1 MKRTWENFAVVC
13 LCLFCGAFFGARLH
27 AQLAPP
33 KTPVGSEVSPAMAQ
47 DLIAQVK
54 KLSVSKLDD
63 GLPKTS
69 LESWLQASVGPDA
82 KIAWVYRSG
91 CTGDPRAPKSRKD
104 CVEADVTL
112 PAKRSL
118 VVMIEVGRTSARSAT
133 VFSVN
138 LLEGGQGMR
147 DVTRL
152 RDLPKLLG
160 CNISKSDSLEA
171 A

>member
-1 MKRTWENFAVVC
+1 MQ
-13 LCLFCGAFFGARLH
+13 LH

-33 KTPVGSEVSPAMAQ
+33 KTPVASEVSPALAQ

-54 KLSVSKLDD
+54 NMPVSKLDD
-63 GLPKTS
+63 GLPKTN
-69 LESWLQASVGPDA
+69 LESWLPSSVGPDA
-82 KIAWVYRSG
+82 RIAWVYRSG
-91 CTGDPRAPKSRKD
+91 CTGDPRAPKLRKD
-104 CVEADVTL
+104 CVEADVAL
-112 PAKRSL
+112 PARRSL
-118 VVMIEVGRTSARSAT
+118 VVMIAVGKTSARSAT

-160 CNISKSDSLEA
+160 SNISKANSLEA

>member
-1 MKRTWENFAVVC
+1 MKNFAVVC
-13 LCLFCGAFFGARLH
+13 LCLLCWALFGVRVH

-33 KTPVGSEVSPAMAQ
+33 KTPVESEVSPMLAQ

-54 KLSVSKLDD
+54 KTLVSKLDD

-69 LESWLQASVGPDA
+69 LESWLQSSVGPDA

-91 CTGDPRAPKSRKD
+91 CTGEPHAPKSRTD

-112 PAKRSL
+112 PAGRSL
-118 VVMIEVGRTSARSAT
+118 VVMIAVKKSSAKSAT

-138 LLEGGQGMR
+138 LLEGGQGLK

-160 CNISKSDSLEA
+160 SNISKSESLEA

>member
-1 MKRTWENFAVVC
+1 MKNFSILC
-13 LCLFCGAFFGARLH
+13 LCLFCCALSGVRLH

-33 KTPVGSEVSPAMAQ
+33 KKPVESEVSPALAQ

-54 KLSVSKLDD
+54 KTPVSKLDD
-63 GLPKTS
+63 RLPKTA
-69 LESWLQASVGPDA
+69 LESWLQSSVGPDA
-82 KIAWVYRSG
+82 RIAWVYRSG
-91 CTGDPRAPKSRKD
+91 CTGEPHVPKSRND
-104 CVEADVTL
+104 CVEADVAL
-112 PAKRSL
+112 PAGRSL
-118 VVMIEVGRTSARSAT
+118 VVMIALRKASAKSAT

-138 LLEGGQGMR
+138 LLEGGQGLK

-160 CNISKSDSLEA
+160 SNIVKSESLEA